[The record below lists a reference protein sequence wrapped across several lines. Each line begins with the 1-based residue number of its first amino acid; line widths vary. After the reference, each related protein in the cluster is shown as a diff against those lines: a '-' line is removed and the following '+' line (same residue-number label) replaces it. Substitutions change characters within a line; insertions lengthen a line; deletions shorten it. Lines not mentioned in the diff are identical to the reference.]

1 MHYDIELKDV
11 AATPLLVVRR
21 RATLQEL
28 TKVVPEACGVVWDL
42 VRQFQIPSPGR
53 HVAVYLNDE
62 IDRLGS
68 NLRVEVGSDTVAP
81 DPLILSATPAGR
93 VATATH
99 WGPYSGLFAAHQSI
113 RQWCRAGQHVLAG
126 PNWEVYGHWSEDP
139 EKLRTDI
146 FYLLAGE

>member
-53 HVAVYLNDE
+53 HV
-62 IDRLGS
+62 G
-68 NLRVEVGSDTVAP
+68 VEVGSDTVAP